1 MEKETNVSNEKKWYR
16 IKIII
21 VGNQYVGKTNIMFR
35 YIKGE
40 FNKQYSTTIG
50 VDFLACNVD
59 LNDKIFRLTIMDTAG
74 QERFRSITRGY
85 YKNVACALIVYD
97 ITDVESF
104 QSVKQWIV
112 NCQTF
117 GRKDI
122 HLVLVG
128 NKNDLDEQRK
138 VSEEEGKKLAD
149 NYNMDFF
156 ETSALTGE
164 NIEKVFQRIC
174 IFINKNIDEG
184 KYDFDD
190 GSAGVKPMEEKEGL
204 EINKS
209 LIINSKNITTGNND
223 TAQKDGCC

>member
-1 MEKETNVSNEKKWYR
+1 
-16 IKIII
+16 
-21 VGNQYVGKTNIMFR
+21 
-35 YIKGE
+35 
-40 FNKQYSTTIG
+40 
-50 VDFLACNVD
+50 
-59 LNDKIFRLTIMDTAG
+59 MDTAG

-97 ITDVESF
+97 ITDEESF
-104 QSVKQWIV
+104 KSVKQWIV

-122 HLVLVG
+122 HLILVG
-128 NKNDLDEQRK
+128 NKNDLAEQRK
-138 VSEEEGKKLAD
+138 VSEEEGKKLAED
-149 NYNMDFF
+149 YNMDFF

-174 IFINKNIDEG
+174 ILINKNIDEG